1 MPTIRELSQWI
12 REYGQGPRHQRRLMA
27 DPFLWHQTWVAM
39 DIIDDVD
46 SAFDAYIHN
55 DFPEEMGELYLRI
68 YGIMQALFLQQDA
81 VSDLIQAIH
90 PTRPIV
96 QNDVLKDI
104 REARN
109 MSVGHPTRLKRKGA
123 LSSHGIVQN
132 SMRKDGFDLLSYP
145 SQAGKIF
152 DKIPVLALIAQ
163 EREETTRILSEVV
176 EDLREQERAHRARSK
191 DTKLADALRLVNYAF
206 EKIFEGLRPGRYP
219 TLGSW
224 AVRQLQQSLDDFSG
238 LLKQRGLE
246 VDSYDSVKCHYDEIS
261 HPLAELTKFMSQ
273 EPSEVAS
280 DASAVVFTTAL
291 QTHFD
296 RLCEIAREIDEEY
309 ASEPT
314 PVVRPQASDE
324 TPINV
329 TISVIGKE
337 PGLP

>member
-1 MPTIRELSQWI
+1 MPSIRELSVWI
-12 REYGQGPRHQRRLMA
+12 REYGQDPRHQRRLIA
-27 DPFLWHQTWVAM
+27 DQFLWHQTWAAM

-46 SAFDAYIHN
+46 SAFDAYIDN
-55 DFPEEMGELYLRI
+55 DFPTDIAERYLRI
-68 YGIMQALFLQQDA
+68 YGVMQALFLQQDA
-81 VSDLIQAIH
+81 LSDLIQAIH

-96 QNDVLKDI
+96 PNDVLKDI

-109 MSVGHPTRLKRKGA
+109 ISVGHPTRLKRKGS
-123 LSSHGIVQN
+123 LSTHGIVQN

-152 DKIPVLALIAQ
+152 QAIPVLALIAQ
-163 EREETTRILSEVV
+163 QRAETTRILSEVV
-176 EDLREQERAHRARSK
+176 EDLREQERVHRAKFKDSK
-191 DTKLADALRLVNYAF
+191 LVDALRLANYAF

-224 AVRQLQQSLDDFSG
+224 AVRQLQLSLNDFSD

-246 VDSYDSVKCHYDEIS
+246 VGSYDSIKYRYDEIS

-273 EPSEVAS
+273 ESSEVAS
-280 DASAVVFTTAL
+280 AESAAVFATAL

-296 RLCEIAREIDEEY
+296 QLREIARELDDEY
-309 ASEPT
+309 VSEPT

-329 TISVIGKE
+329 TISVIGQE
-337 PGLP
+337 PELS